1 MKKKIAAIIL
11 ALAAALTLSACSEP
25 AEEPPE
31 GARSTAPELTADP
44 YAEVRAQ
51 AAADMSGAVEEA
63 LAVLESQP
71 RDDLGTET
79 EPFDSGYAWDGFDDL
94 TEEQQ
99 VYLEA
104 AADYIVENMPENA
117 SAYDKYRYL
126 AYVLC
131 ERASYDYQVREDNLS
146 ETPYGA
152 LAEGRAVC
160 FGYVYSMQYLSE
172 KADLYCVPIEGV
184 ASWNGEEHGWN
195 LAMLPEGSYYMDIT
209 WCDQYGPIG
218 SVAWREM
225 FMVTEGRM
233 SEDHGDW
240 EGGPATGT
248 EQYWPWAGVE

>member
-25 AEEPPE
+25 AAEPPE

-99 VYLEA
+99 LTDSA
-104 AADYIVENMPENA
+104 GGLLDANDAGRQDLGIVDDEQVARLQIFGQVVEDPVLDA
-117 SAYDKYRYL
+117 VVLL
-126 AYVLC
+126 AQNHEPGRVSGVCRLLC
-131 ERASYDYQVREDNLS
+131 NEF
-146 ETPYGA
+146 
-152 LAEGRAVC
+152 
-160 FGYVYSMQYLSE
+160 FG
-172 KADLYCVPIEGV
+172 
-184 ASWNGEEHGWN
+184 
-195 LAMLPEGSYYMDIT
+195 
-209 WCDQYGPIG
+209 
-218 SVAWREM
+218 
-225 FMVTEGRM
+225 
-233 SEDHGDW
+233 
-240 EGGPATGT
+240 
-248 EQYWPWAGVE
+248 